1 MVSVLV
7 FRLLTVEDTVRIPPQ
22 SFGQPIDK
30 AARDQIKLKYE
41 NIVDEQL
48 GYVVLVVDVNVD
60 PVGKIL
66 PGDGSTYHKV
76 AFKLLAFYPE
86 MHEVV
91 EGEVVEV
98 TDFGAFVRIGPE
110 DALLHVSQIMD
121 DYISFDEKHGVLVG
135 KESQRKLGKG
145 DLVRGR
151 IIAVSFPRG
160 GSGGK
165 IGITM
170 RQPFLGKIEWIEH
183 ETRKQKVAREEKAA

>member
-1 MVSVLV
+1 M
-7 FRLLTVEDTVRIPPQ
+7 FRLVTVEDIVRIPPK
-22 SFGQPIDK
+22 SFGHPIDK
-30 AARDQIKLKYE
+30 AAKDQIKLKYE
-41 NIVDEQL
+41 NVVDEEL
-48 GYVVLVVDVNVD
+48 GYVILVVDVDVD
-60 PVGKIL
+60 AVGKIL

-76 AFKLLAFYPE
+76 RFKLLSFYPE

-145 DLVRGR
+145 DMVRGR

-160 GSGGK
+160 GAEGK

-170 RQPFLGKIEWIEH
+170 RQPFLGKLDWIEGDIKR
-183 ETRKQKVAREEKAA
+183 TKVVHEEKAS

>member
-1 MVSVLV
+1 M
-7 FRLLTVEDTVRIPPQ
+7 FRLVTVEDIVRIPPK
-22 SFGQPIDK
+22 SFGHPIDK
-30 AARDQIKLKYE
+30 AAKEQIKLKYE
-41 NIVDEQL
+41 NVVDEEL
-48 GYVVLVVDVNVD
+48 GYVILVVDVDVD

-76 AFKLLAFYPE
+76 NFKLLSFYPE
-86 MHEVV
+86 MHEIV

-121 DYISFDEKHGVLVG
+121 DFISFDEKHGVLVG

-145 DLVRGR
+145 DMVRGR

-160 GSGGK
+160 GTGGK

-170 RQPFLGKIEWIEH
+170 RQPFLGKLDWIEGDIKK
-183 ETRKQKVAREEKAA
+183 TKVVHEEKAT

>member
-1 MVSVLV
+1 MFRLVSV
-7 FRLLTVEDTVRIPPQ
+7 EDIVRIPPK
-22 SFGQPIDK
+22 SFGHPIDK
-30 AARDQIKLKYE
+30 AAKEQIKLKYE
-41 NIVDEQL
+41 NVVDEEL
-48 GYVVLVVDVNVD
+48 GYVILVVDVEVD

-76 AFKLLAFYPE
+76 NFKLLSFYPE

-145 DLVRGR
+145 DMVRGR

-160 GSGGK
+160 GTGGK

-170 RQPFLGKIEWIEH
+170 RQPFLGKLDWIEADIKR
-183 ETRKQKVAREEKAA
+183 TKVVREEKAT

>member
-1 MVSVLV
+1 M
-7 FRLLTVEDTVRIPPQ
+7 FRLVTVEDIVRIPPK
-22 SFGQPIDK
+22 SFGHPIDK
-30 AARDQIKLKYE
+30 AAKEQIKLKYE
-41 NIVDEQL
+41 NVVDEEL
-48 GYVVLVVDVNVD
+48 GYVILVVDVDVD

-76 AFKLLAFYPE
+76 NFKLLSFYPE
-86 MHEVV
+86 MHEIV

-121 DYISFDEKHGVLVG
+121 DFISFDEKHGVLVG

-145 DLVRGR
+145 DMVRGR

-160 GSGGK
+160 GTGGK

-170 RQPFLGKIEWIEH
+170 RQPFLGKIEWIEGDIKK
-183 ETRKQKVAREEKAA
+183 TKVAHEEKAA

>member
-1 MVSVLV
+1 M
-7 FRLLTVEDTVRIPPQ
+7 FRLVTVEDIVRIPPK
-22 SFGQPIDK
+22 SFGHPIDK
-30 AARDQIKLKYE
+30 AAKEQIKLKYE
-41 NIVDEQL
+41 NVVDEEL
-48 GYVVLVVDVNVD
+48 GYVILVVDVDVD

-76 AFKLLAFYPE
+76 NFKLLSFYPE
-86 MHEVV
+86 MHEIV

-121 DYISFDEKHGVLVG
+121 DFISFDEKHGVLVG

-145 DLVRGR
+145 DMVRGR

-160 GSGGK
+160 GTGGK

-170 RQPFLGKIEWIEH
+170 RQPFLGKIEWIEGDIKK
-183 ETRKQKVAREEKAA
+183 TKVVHEEKAS

>member
-1 MVSVLV
+1 M
-7 FRLLTVEDTVRIPPQ
+7 FRLVTVEDIVRIPPK
-22 SFGQPIDK
+22 SFGHPIDK
-30 AARDQIKLKYE
+30 AAKEQIKLKYE
-41 NIVDEQL
+41 NSVDEEL
-48 GYVVLVVDVNVD
+48 GYVILVVDVDVD

-76 AFKLLAFYPE
+76 NFKLLSFYPE

-145 DLVRGR
+145 DMVRGR
-151 IIAVSFPRG
+151 IIAVSFPA
-160 GSGGK
+160 
-165 IGITM
+165 
-170 RQPFLGKIEWIEH
+170 E
-183 ETRKQKVAREEKAA
+183 AREAR

>member
-1 MVSVLV
+1 M
-7 FRLLTVEDTVRIPPQ
+7 FRLLTVEDIVRIPPK
-22 SFGQPIDK
+22 SFGHPIDK
-30 AARDQIKLKYE
+30 AAKEQIKLKYE
-41 NIVDEQL
+41 NVVDEEL
-48 GYVVLVVDVNVD
+48 GYVILVVDVDVD
-60 PVGKIL
+60 PLGKIL

-76 AFKLLAFYPE
+76 NFKLLSFYPE
-86 MHEVV
+86 MHEIV

-145 DLVRGR
+145 DMVRGR

-160 GSGGK
+160 GTGGK

-170 RQPFLGKIEWIEH
+170 RQPFLGKLDWIESDIKK
-183 ETRKQKVAREEKAA
+183 TKVSHEEKAA

>member
-1 MVSVLV
+1 M
-7 FRLLTVEDTVRIPPQ
+7 FRLVTVEDIVRIPPK
-22 SFGQPIDK
+22 SFGHPIDK
-30 AARDQIKLKYE
+30 AAKEQIKLKYE
-41 NIVDEQL
+41 NVVDDEL
-48 GYVVLVVDVNVD
+48 GYVILVVDVNVD

-76 AFKLLAFYPE
+76 NFKLLTFYPE

-145 DLVRGR
+145 DMVRGR

-160 GSGGK
+160 GTGGK

-170 RQPFLGKIEWIEH
+170 RQPFLGRLDWIESDVKK
-183 ETRKQKVAREEKAA
+183 TKVVHEEKAA

>member
-1 MVSVLV
+1 
-7 FRLLTVEDTVRIPPQ
+7 
-22 SFGQPIDK
+22 
-30 AARDQIKLKYE
+30 
-41 NIVDEQL
+41 
-48 GYVVLVVDVNVD
+48 
-60 PVGKIL
+60 VGKIL

-76 AFKLLAFYPE
+76 NFKLLSFYPE
-86 MHEVV
+86 MHEIV

-121 DYISFDEKHGVLVG
+121 DFISFDEKHGVLVG

-145 DLVRGR
+145 DMVRGR

-160 GSGGK
+160 GTGGK

-170 RQPFLGKIEWIEH
+170 RQPFLGKIEWIEGDIKK
-183 ETRKQKVAREEKAA
+183 TKVVHEEKAT

>member
-1 MVSVLV
+1 M
-7 FRLLTVEDTVRIPPQ
+7 FRLLTVEDTVRIPPKA
-22 SFGQPIDK
+22 FGQPIDK

-41 NIVDEQL
+41 NIVDEEL
-48 GYVVLVVDVNVD
+48 GYVVLVVDVDVD
-60 PVGKIL
+60 AVGKIL

-76 AFKLLAFYPE
+76 TFKLLAFYPE

-121 DYISFDEKHGVLVG
+121 DYISFDEKHGVLAG

-145 DLVRGR
+145 DLVRAR

-160 GSGGK
+160 GTGGK

-170 RQPFLGKIEWIEH
+170 RQPFLGKLEWIEQ
-183 ETRKQKVAREEKAA
+183 ETRRRVAREEKAA

>member
-1 MVSVLV
+1 M
-7 FRLLTVEDTVRIPPQ
+7 RIPPH

-41 NIVDEQL
+41 NIVDEEL
-48 GYVVLVVDVNVD
+48 GYVVLVVDVDVD

-66 PGDGSTYHKV
+66 PGDGSTYHRV
-76 AFKLLAFYPE
+76 TFRLLSFYPE

-170 RQPFLGKIEWIEH
+170 RQPFLGKVEWIEQ
-183 ETRKQKVAREEKAA
+183 ETRRHKVVREEKAG